1 MQKKKALLKKV
12 KQQLQDRRKESI
24 KNLSSLYKKRDTA
37 EDKSE
42 LNDQIDRLISEIKL
56 IDDDLA
62 RKDKKSSRVTWVDE
76 DYSPA
81 PRAKGSNAEI
91 VDHEE
96 YESARE
102 SVATRRAGPV
112 ALWLKPGILVK
123 TKGRDLPGIV
133 VEVFGSYASVL
144 FGGSTTN
151 VRSLALRPADLED

>member
-24 KNLSSLYKKRDTA
+24 KNLDSLYKKRDTA

-81 PRAKGSNAEI
+81 PRAKGSPKRSEPPSNFGA
-91 VDHEE
+91 
-96 YESARE
+96 
-102 SVATRRAGPV
+102 PP
-112 ALWLKPGILVK
+112 LKHICQH
-123 TKGRDLPGIV
+123 
-133 VEVFGSYASVL
+133 
-144 FGGSTTN
+144 
-151 VRSLALRPADLED
+151 

>member
-1 MQKKKALLKKV
+1 MPKKKALIKKV
-12 KQQLQDRRKESI
+12 KQQLKDRRGLLI
-24 KNLSSLYKKRDTA
+24 KNLDALYKKREKAD
-37 EDKSE
+37 DRSM
-42 LNDQIDRLISEIKL
+42 LNNQIDQLISEIKL
-56 IDDDLA
+56 LDDDLA
-62 RKDKKSSRVTWVDE
+62 RKDKKSSRITWVDE

-91 VDHEE
+91 VDFEE

-102 SVATRRAGPV
+102 SVASRAAGPV

-151 VRSLALRPADLED
+151 VRALALRPADLED